1 MKKNITWILVADGA
15 RAHIYKNEGPG
26 KGLHHAVGQEF
37 TGDHAP
43 THELQTDRQGRA
55 FDSTGNARHAME
67 PHQDPHRLLKDKFAR
82 QMADVLSGY
91 HKKGE
96 FGRLILVAPAK
107 AMGDLRAHLDTHVAS
122 CVVGELIKDLT
133 HVKMQDLTTHLE
145 DLIAL

>member
-15 RAHIYKNEGPG
+15 RAQIYKNEGPG
-26 KGLHHAVGQEF
+26 KGLQRAIGQEF

-55 FDSTGNARHAME
+55 FDSTGMGRYAME
-67 PHQDPHRLLKDKFAR
+67 PHTDPHRMLKDKFAKYL
-82 QMADVLSGY
+82 ADVLADH

-107 AMGDLRAHLDTHVAS
+107 AMGDLRAHLDSHVAS
-122 CVVGELIKDLT
+122 CVMGELIKDLT
-133 HVKMQDLTTHLE
+133 HVNIQDLPDHLK